1 MIRPQ
6 PARWFEALTPRDD
19 ATLAL
24 AALAG
29 TGAVELEAKHASGL
43 PESLLAAQ
51 PLLIEFAR
59 LAARHRSYWPH
70 TGLAPS
76 AFPEAPGAALGRTIE
91 RINAWAPQAEPT
103 ILALQRAEAELS
115 ELALWRRL
123 LEGIGHSVIDFA
135 RLAEAGPLVVA
146 AIGVFPVVDPAP
158 AAPPTGIVRVVPL
171 DDAICMVLVGTA
183 DDLSHLH
190 QQAAALKGRIHGI
203 PRWLRPTAPETLDYA
218 TLRTA
223 ELGETMR
230 TLRTRLDELS
240 RAHDLHRAIGDA
252 DRLQWV
258 TEHVRALEHTDCF
271 ARITGWTSERDTA
284 RLLTALD
291 RSGARA
297 LLHFAGPPRD
307 ARPPLLLVNPWWARP
322 FEIFSRAL
330 GMPAR
335 HEADPTLLLAV
346 TVPFMFGYMF
356 GDVGQGLVL
365 AAGAFLL
372 RKRFPVARLFV
383 AGGLMAA
390 LFGLAFGSVFSI
402 EHVLHP
408 LWLSPLAEPL
418 VVLAVPLAFGAGLLV
433 LGQVFNGVESHWRGR
448 LGRWLAVDAGQLVAY
463 LAILAGFF
471 APRGFAVA
479 GAALLAACVGGAL
492 VEKRAAAFLATLGE
506 LVEHTIQL
514 LVNTLSF
521 ARIGAFAL
529 AHAGLSAAI
538 VALMEST
545 DNVVLRGLV
554 LVLGNV
560 IVLALE
566 TLVVAIQT
574 TRLVLFE
581 FFTKFLVAE
590 GRPFRPLPIPPF
602 VPQESQA

>member
-43 PESLLAAQ
+43 PENLLAAR
-51 PLLIEFAR
+51 PLLVEFAR
-59 LAARHRSYWPH
+59 LSVRHRSYWPR

-76 AFPEAPGAALGRTIE
+76 AFPEAPGVTLARTIE
-91 RINAWAPQAEPT
+91 RIEAWAPQAEPT
-103 ILALQRAEAELS
+103 IVALQRAEAEQS
-115 ELALWRRL
+115 EIGLWRRL
-123 LEGIGHSVIDFA
+123 LEAMEGSQLDFA
-135 RLAEAGPLVVA
+135 RLAEAGPPVVSA
-146 AIGVFPVVDPAP
+146 LGVFPVDTAL
-158 AAPPTGIVRVVPL
+158 AAPPMGLLRTIAL
-171 DDAICMVLVGTA
+171 DDAVCVVLVGTV

-190 QQAAALKGRIHGI
+190 QQAAALKGRIHEI
-203 PRWLRPTAPETLDYA
+203 PDWLKPQRQETLLYIA
-218 TLRTA
+218 ARTA
-223 ELGETMR
+223 ELGETTRGLWM
-230 TLRTRLDELS
+230 RLDELN

-252 DRLQWV
+252 ERVQWV

-271 ARITGWTSERDTA
+271 AFVTGWTSERDTA
-284 RLLTALD
+284 RLAEALD

-297 LLHFAGPPRD
+297 LLNFARPPED
-307 ARPPLLLVNPWWARP
+307 ARAPLLLVNPWWARP

-346 TVPFMFGYMF
+346 TVPLMFGYMF
-356 GDVGQGLVL
+356 GDLGQGLVL
-365 AAGAFLL
+365 AAGAFML

-383 AGGLMAA
+383 AGGLTAA
-390 LFGLAFGSVFSI
+390 LFGIAFGSVFSL
-402 EHVLHP
+402 EHVLPP
-408 LWLSPLAEPL
+408 LWRRPLAEPL
-418 VVLAVPLAFGAGLLV
+418 VILAVPLAFGAGLLV
-433 LGQVFNGVESHWRGR
+433 LGQLFNAIESHWRGR
-448 LGRWLAVDAGQLVAY
+448 LGHWLAVDAGQLVGY

-471 APRGFAVA
+471 DSRGFAVA
-479 GAALLAACVGGAL
+479 GVALLGACVGGAL
-492 VEKRAAAFLATLGE
+492 VEKRAAAFLTTLGE
-506 LVEHTIQL
+506 LTEHTIQL

-521 ARIGAFAL
+521 ARVGAFAL

-538 VALMEST
+538 VALMDST
-545 DNVVLRGLV
+545 GNPVLGGVV

-602 VPQESQA
+602 MPQESQA

>member
-1 MIRPQ
+1 VIRPQ

-29 TGAVELEAKHASGL
+29 TGAVELETKHASGL
-43 PESLLAAQ
+43 PESLVAAR
-51 PLLIEFAR
+51 PLLVEFVR
-59 LAARHRSYWPH
+59 LAARHRSYWPR

-76 AFPEAPGAALGRTIE
+76 AFPEAPGVTLARTIA
-91 RINAWAPQAEPT
+91 RIAAWAPQAEPT

-115 ELALWRRL
+115 ELELWRRL
-123 LEGIGHSVIDFA
+123 LTAMNRTLIDFA
-135 RLAEAGPLVVA
+135 RLANTGPLVVA
-146 AIGVFPVVDPAP
+146 ALGVFPVDAAP
-158 AAPPTGIVRVVPL
+158 AAPPTGLLRLVPL
-171 DDAICMVLVGTA
+171 DDVTCVVLVGTG
-183 DDLSHLH
+183 DDLSHFH
-190 QQAAALKGRIHGI
+190 QQAAALKGRVHGI
-203 PRWLRPTAPETLDYA
+203 PGWLRPTSGEALDYIVA
-218 TLRTA
+218 RSN
-223 ELGETMR
+223 ELGEIMR
-230 TLRTRLDELS
+230 ALWKRLDELS
-240 RAHDLHRAIGDA
+240 RAHELHRVIGDA

-271 ARITGWTSERDTA
+271 ALVTGWTSERDTT
-284 RLLTALD
+284 RLVGALD

-297 LLHFAGPPRD
+297 LLHFAGPPAD
-307 ARPPLLLVNPWWARP
+307 ALPPLLLVNPRWARP

-346 TVPFMFGYMF
+346 TVPLMFGYMF
-356 GDVGQGLVL
+356 GDLGQGLVL

-372 RKRFPVARLFV
+372 RKRFPLARLFV
-383 AGGLMAA
+383 AGGLTAA

-402 EHVLHP
+402 EHVLRA

-433 LGQVFNGVESHWRGR
+433 IGQIFKAIESHWRGR
-448 LGRWLAVDAGQLVAY
+448 LGHWLAVEAGQLVGY

-471 APRGFAVA
+471 EPLGFAVA
-479 GAALLAACVGGAL
+479 GVALLGACAGGAV
-492 VEKRAAAFLATLGE
+492 VEKRPVAFLTTLGE
-506 LVEHTIQL
+506 VVERTIQL

-521 ARIGAFAL
+521 ARVGAFAL

-538 VALMEST
+538 VALMETT

-554 LVLGNV
+554 LLLGNV

-581 FFTKFLVAE
+581 FFTKFLMAE
-590 GRPFRPLPIPPF
+590 GRSFRPLPVPPF
-602 VPQESQA
+602 MHQESQA

>member
-29 TGAVELEAKHASGL
+29 TGAVELEAKATSGL
-43 PESLLAAQ
+43 PESLVAAR
-51 PLLIEFAR
+51 PLLVEFAR
-59 LAARHRSYWPH
+59 LAARHRAYWPH

-76 AFPEAPGAALGRTIE
+76 AFPEAPGATLARTIE
-91 RINAWAPQAEPT
+91 RIGAWAPQAEPA

-115 ELALWRRL
+115 EFALWRRL
-123 LEGIGHSVIDFA
+123 LEGMGQTLIDFA
-135 RLAEAGPLVVA
+135 RLAEAGPLLEA
-146 AIGVFPVVDPAP
+146 SLGVFPADAVPAS
-158 AAPPTGIVRVVPL
+158 PPSGLLRVVAL
-171 DDAICMVLVGTA
+171 EEAVYVLLLGTGE
-183 DDLSHLH
+183 DHSHLH
-190 QQAAALKGRIHGI
+190 QQAAALKGRIHGV
-203 PRWLRPTAPETLDYA
+203 PAWLFPTAEETLDHIA
-218 TLRTA
+218 ARTA
-223 ELGETMR
+223 ELGEAIR
-230 TLRTRLDELS
+230 TWNARLES
-240 RAHDLHRAIGDA
+240 VNRAHDLHRVIGDA

-258 TEHVRALEHTDCF
+258 TEHVRALEYTDCF
-271 ARITGWTSERDTA
+271 TLVTGWTSEREPT
-284 RLLTALD
+284 RLAEALD

-297 LLHFAGPPRD
+297 LLHFAAPPKD
-307 ARPPLLLVNPWWARP
+307 AIAPLLLVNPWWAKP

-346 TVPFMFGYMF
+346 MVPLMFGYMF
-356 GDVGQGLVL
+356 GDLGQGLVL
-365 AAGAFLL
+365 ATGAFVL
-372 RKRFPVARLFV
+372 RKRFPIARLFV
-383 AGGLMAA
+383 AGGLTAA
-390 LFGLAFGSVFSI
+390 CFGLAFGSVFSL

-418 VVLAVPLAFGAGLLV
+418 VVLAVPLVFGAGLLV
-433 LGQVFNGVESHWRGR
+433 LGQVFSAIESYWRGR
-448 LGRWLAVDAGQLVAY
+448 FAHWMAVDAGQLVAY
-463 LAILAGFF
+463 IAILAGFYD
-471 APRGFAVA
+471 PVGFAVA
-479 GAALLAACVGGAL
+479 GVAFLCACAGGAL
-492 VEKRAAAFLATLGE
+492 VEKRAAAFLTTLGE
-506 LVEHTIQL
+506 LVERTIQL

-521 ARIGAFAL
+521 ARVGAFAL

-538 VALMEST
+538 VALMDAT
-545 DNVVLRGLV
+545 DNSVLRALV

-590 GRPFRPLPIPPF
+590 GRPFRPLPVPPF
-602 VPQESQA
+602 MPQESQA

>member
-1 MIRPQ
+1 VIRPQ

-19 ATLAL
+19 AMLAL

-43 PESLLAAQ
+43 PESLVAAR
-51 PLLIEFAR
+51 PLLVEFGR
-59 LAARHRSYWPH
+59 LAARHRAYWPRA
-70 TGLAPS
+70 GLAPS
-76 AFPEAPGAALGRTIE
+76 AFPEAPAVTLARTIE
-91 RINAWAPQAEPT
+91 RIEAWAPQAEPT
-103 ILALQRAEAELS
+103 ILALQSTEAELS
-115 ELALWRRL
+115 ELGLWRRL
-123 LEGIGHSVIDFA
+123 LGTMERSLIDFA
-135 RLAEAGPLVVA
+135 RLAEAGPLIVA
-146 AIGVFPVVDPAP
+146 ALGVFPADAAP
-158 AAPPTGIVRVVPL
+158 AVPPTGLLRVVPL
-171 DDAICMVLVGTA
+171 ADAICVVLVGTG
-183 DDLSHLH
+183 DDLSHFH
-190 QQAAALKGRIHGI
+190 QQAAALKGRVHGV
-203 PRWLRPTAPETLDYA
+203 PGWLRSTARETLDYVA
-218 TLRTA
+218 ARAA
-223 ELGETMR
+223 ELEETIR
-230 TLRTRLDELS
+230 TLWKRLDELS
-240 RAHDLHRAIGDA
+240 RAHGLHRAIGDA

-258 TEHVRALEHTDCF
+258 TEHVRALQHTDCF
-271 ARITGWTSERDTA
+271 ALVTGWTSERDTT
-284 RLLTALD
+284 RLVGALE

-307 ARPPLLLVNPWWARP
+307 ALPPLLLVNPWWARP

-346 TVPFMFGYMF
+346 TVPLMFGYMF
-356 GDVGQGLVL
+356 GDLGQGLVL

-383 AGGLMAA
+383 AGGLTAA

-402 EHVLHP
+402 EHVLPP
-408 LWLSPLAEPL
+408 LWRRPLAEPL

-433 LGQVFNGVESHWRGR
+433 LGQLFNAIESHWRGR
-448 LGRWLAVDAGQLVAY
+448 FGHWLAVDAGQLVAY
-463 LAILAGFF
+463 LAILTGFF
-471 APRGFAVA
+471 DPVGFAVA
-479 GAALLAACVGGAL
+479 GVALLAACAGGAL
-492 VEKRAAAFLATLGE
+492 VEKRAAAFFTTLGE
-506 LVEHTIQL
+506 LAERTIQL

-521 ARIGAFAL
+521 ARVGAFAL

-545 DNVVLRGLV
+545 DNFVLRGIV

-602 VPQESQA
+602 MPQESQA